1 MNTTQKDK
9 VKQLLWEYHAA
20 EIGRLLDMTENEGKK
35 LVRDIMLNDWGY
47 TEWQPRKVDG
57 GYALF
62 CHGSEWI
69 DENGDCLVFDTELEA
84 QEYTQGVAP

>member
-9 VKQLLWEYHAA
+9 AKQLLWEYHAA

-47 TEWQPRKVDG
+47 TEWQPRRVDG

-69 DENGDCLVFDTELEA
+69 DEDGDYLIFDTEQEA
-84 QEYTQGVAP
+84 QDYLQGVAQ

>member
-9 VKQLLWEYHAA
+9 AKQLLLEHHAA

-47 TEWQPRKVDG
+47 TEWQPRRVDG

-69 DENGDCLVFDTELEA
+69 DENGDCLVFDTEQEA
-84 QEYTQGVAP
+84 QEYMQEVAP